1 MWRAPIPCCLL
12 PGAVSSPQPRRGLA
26 RRLWASLLPLPSA
39 VSLLL
44 LLLFG
49 VIAARAQSPA
59 FDDLAARAAAA
70 RDQQNLSAALDLYA
84 QAVQARPDFQEGW
97 WYLGVL
103 HYSANQYPEA
113 IDAFSHL
120 LALAPH
126 AAPAMA
132 LRGLCEFE
140 TADYDGSLRDLEM
153 SVAHGAANQPRN
165 EEILRLHLAELLTRA
180 GRFQDALDQYKELA
194 KKNIEDPDVDVG
206 LGLAGMRLASL
217 IKDVPETDRPLFE
230 AAGKAGYVSL
240 AGDSQKAD
248 AMFHQLFDQYPTA
261 PNLHLYYGFLLFS
274 HDPELAIDQFQ
285 KEIAIAPDNI
295 SAHALLA
302 FSLMIAGHYAEA
314 VPEAQKVLAIQ
325 PDMEMA
331 QLALGRSLGEIGDM
345 QRATD
350 ILNQVLKNDPSNLEA
365 HMGLASIYAR
375 EGRHEEAYRE
385 RMACVRMAQQ

>member
-1 MWRAPIPCCLL
+1 MWRAPISCSWFHGAESTSRPGLKLL
-12 PGAVSSPQPRRGLA
+12 RAALA
-26 RRLWASLLPLPSA
+26 ASLLLALLCGAAKAPAQAPS
-39 VSLLL
+39 
-44 LLLFG
+44 FE
-49 VIAARAQSPA
+49 
-59 FDDLAARAAAA
+59 DLAARAAAA
-70 RDQQNLSAALDLYA
+70 RDQQNLPAALDLYA
-84 QAVQARPDFQEGW
+84 QTVQARPDFQEGW

-103 HYSANQYPEA
+103 HYSANQYSEA
-113 IDAFSHL
+113 LDAFSHL

-140 TADYDGSLRDLEM
+140 TGAYDDSLRDLEM

-180 GRFQDALDQYKELA
+180 QRFQDALDQYKELA
-194 KKNIEDPDVDVG
+194 TKNIEDPDVDVG

-217 IKDVPETDRPLFE
+217 IKDVPEPDRPLFE

-240 AGDSQKAD
+240 AGHSQKAD

-285 KEIAIAPDNI
+285 QELAIAPDNI
-295 SAHALLA
+295 SAQALLA
-302 FSLMIAGHYAEA
+302 FSLMIAGHYSEA
-314 VPEAQKVLAIQ
+314 VPEAQKVLASD
-325 PDMEMA
+325 PGMEMA
-331 QLALGRSLGEIGDM
+331 QLALGRSLGETGDT

-350 ILNQVLKNDPSNLEA
+350 ILNQVLKNDPNNLEA
-365 HMGLASIYAR
+365 HLGLASIYAR
-375 EGRHEEAYRE
+375 EGKHEEAYRE
-385 RMACVRMAQQ
+385 RMACVRLAQK

>member
-1 MWRAPIPCCLL
+1 M
-12 PGAVSSPQPRRGLA
+12 LA
-26 RRLWASLLPLPSA
+26 ASLLLA
-39 VSLLL
+39 LLC
-44 LLLFG
+44 G
-49 VIAARAQSPA
+49 AAAAPAQSPS
-59 FDDLAARAAAA
+59 FDDLASRATAA
-70 RDQQNLSAALDLYA
+70 RDQQNLPAALDLYA
-84 QAVQARPDFQEGW
+84 QTVQVRPDWQEGW

-120 LALAPH
+120 LVLAPH
-126 AAPAMA
+126 AVPAMA

-140 TADYDGSLRDLEM
+140 TGAYSDSLRDLEM
-153 SVAHGAANQPRN
+153 SVAHGAANQPSN
-165 EEILRLHLAELLTRA
+165 ERILRLHLAELLTRA

-206 LGLAGMRLASL
+206 LGLAGMWLASL
-217 IKDVPETDRPLFE
+217 IKDVPQGDRQLFE

-240 AGDSQKAD
+240 AGHSQKSD

-274 HDPELAIDQFQ
+274 HDPELAIDQFH
-285 KEIAIAPDNI
+285 KELAIAPDSI

-302 FSLMIAGHYAEA
+302 FGLMVAGHYAEA
-314 VPEAQKVLAIQ
+314 VPEAQKVLAGD
-325 PDMEMA
+325 PSMEMA
-331 QLALGRSLGEIGDM
+331 QLALGRSLGETGDM

-350 ILNQVLKNDPSNLEA
+350 ILNGILKNDPTNLEA

-375 EGRHEEAYRE
+375 EGKQEEAYRE
-385 RMACVRMAQQ
+385 RMACVRLAQQ

>member
-1 MWRAPIPCCLL
+1 MRSAPISCCLFHGAASSSR
-12 PGAVSSPQPRRGLA
+12 PGLRRLRAGLA
-26 RRLWASLLPLPSA
+26 ASLLL
-39 VSLLL
+39 VLLC
-44 LLLFG
+44 
-49 VIAARAQSPA
+49 IAARAQSPS

-70 RDQQNLSAALDLYA
+70 RDQQNLPAALDLYA

-120 LALAPH
+120 LALSPH

-140 TADYDGSLRDLEM
+140 TGAYEDSLRDLEM

-206 LGLAGMRLASL
+206 LGLAGMRLSSL
-217 IKDVPETDRPLFE
+217 IKDVPDSDRPLFE

-285 KEIAIAPDNI
+285 KELAIAPNNI
-295 SAHALLA
+295 SAQALLA

-314 VPEAQKVLAIQ
+314 VPEAEKVLASD
-325 PDMEMA
+325 PGMEMA
-331 QLALGRSLGEIGDM
+331 QLALGRSLGETGDV

-350 ILNQVLKNDPSNLEA
+350 MLNQVLKNDPNNLEA

-375 EGRHEEAYRE
+375 EGKHEEAYRE
-385 RMACVRMAQQ
+385 RMVCVRLAQK